1 MRIKGTALALALF
14 VAGMYAQQPSQ
25 VPDAPSASKPASQFP
40 AGTKPAVKAQPNRPA
55 EPETEE
61 PQAADPGSEATTA
74 ANTPTTPGVQLN
86 GTSADLQTPTFSS
99 ITRFVNVPVLV
110 KDGDGHLVD
119 GLLPKDFAIYE
130 NDVPQRISFFSSSPF
145 PLSAA
150 VVMANNMSEA
160 ALRKVNQ
167 TFPAITGAF
176 SDYDEV
182 AVYTYGNTVKGVAD
196 FRRADEELTAA
207 LRRNKS
213 SGRYGVPVVSG
224 PMAAGPTINGRP
236 AEPSAPHTVTPT
248 KVSSVLN
255 DALLRAA
262 VDLSKRPAD
271 RRRVIFLVSDGLEE
285 GSEASYTEVL
295 KLLLTHNIS
304 VFALGV
310 DSAAIPIYQRLN
322 RIRVPYTR
330 TANIL
335 EKYVSATGGQMFA
348 ELSRDAIER
357 SYAQLTGQARNQYTI
372 GYYAKDIPSTAYR
385 SIEVRVKRPGLRVFA
400 RDGYYPLPRARA
412 AAQAPSSPQ

>member
-1 MRIKGTALALALF
+1 LVLTLTASLF
-14 VAGMYAQQPSQ
+14 AQQPSPI
-25 VPDAPSASKPASQFP
+25 PDAPSASKQVSEFP
-40 AGTKPAVKAQPNRPA
+40 AGTKPAVKVQPNRPDEPVSEEPAAAETAASENQPVTA
-55 EPETEE
+55 EP
-61 PQAADPGSEATTA
+61 ATGVALDGTA
-74 ANTPTTPGVQLN
+74 
-86 GTSADLQTPTFSS
+86 ADLQNPTYSVT
-99 ITRFVNVPVLV
+99 TRFVNVPVLV
-110 KDGDGHLVD
+110 KDGDGHLID

-130 NDVPQRISFFSSSPF
+130 NDIPQKMSFFSSSPF

-150 VVMANNMSEA
+150 VVMANNMSES

-182 AVYTYGNTVKGVAD
+182 AVYSYGNTVRAVAD
-196 FRRADEELTAA
+196 FRRADEELTASM
-207 LRRNKS
+207 RRSKS
-213 SGRYGVPVVSG
+213 TGRYGVPVVAG

-236 AEPSAPHTVTPT
+236 AEPSAPQTITPR
-248 KVSSVLN
+248 KESSVLN

-262 VDLSKRPAD
+262 IDLSKRPAE
-271 RRRVIFLVSDGLEE
+271 RRRVIFLISDGLEE
-285 GSEASYTEVL
+285 GSDASYTEVL

-322 RIRVPYTR
+322 RIRVPFTR

-348 ELSRDAIER
+348 ELSKDSIER
-357 SYAQLTGQARNQYTI
+357 SYALLTGQARNQYTL
-372 GYYAKDIPSTAYR
+372 GYYAKDIPSTSYR
-385 SIEVRVKRPGLRVFA
+385 SIEVRVRRPGLRVYA

-412 AAQAPSSPQ
+412 VATQQPSSPPSSPQ